1 MGLGY
6 PLISGNTH
14 VSLYLWKDTIN
25 DRRDCPQEIK
35 WSDWTEKINSEKLK
49 SRKSDTACPTD
60 NWQSVCFRICP
71 RLGLSDNGPPQD
83 CSACPNAPCMGY
95 LYVPHTC
102 PTAGQ
107 YSRNYTM
114 YIADYTI
121 HATHG
126 MVSPAG
132 KHTKSYGK

>member
-14 VSLYLWKDTIN
+14 VSLYLRKDTIN

-83 CSACPNAPCMGY
+83 LIVQHDQMLHVWDIY
-95 LYVPHTC
+95 
-102 PTAGQ
+102 
-107 YSRNYTM
+107 M
-114 YIADYTI
+114 YITPHMPNCRPI
-121 HATHG
+121 
-126 MVSPAG
+126 
-132 KHTKSYGK
+132 